1 MKKSSK
7 EKLKASGASIVEE
20 LKKIIDSKEIQ
31 SLWDSFYALTNMGG
45 AIVDLNGNILAG
57 TGWQDICAKFHRVN
71 KDSSKNCIES
81 DLYLTQNIKPGEYS
95 IYKCKNNMWD
105 VATPI
110 IVDGKHMGNLFFGQ
124 FFFEDEIP
132 DYEVFIA
139 QAEKFGFNKEEYL
152 AALKLV
158 PQWSR
163 DKIKALMNFYSK
175 FAQMISTLSF
185 KNLKLAKALS
195 DNKLTGEALRESEER
210 FRSFV
215 ENANDIVYSLTLDG
229 ILTYVSPHWT
239 EVLGHDLHEV
249 VGQSFEAFVHPD
261 DVPICRAFLQR
272 VIATG
277 EKQSGV
283 EYRVQHKNGKLRWY
297 TSNGS
302 PIRDAEGKIVS
313 YIGIARDI
321 TERVQ
326 SYEKLQKTLTGTINA
341 ISAISEIRDPYTSG
355 HQKKVA
361 KLAAA
366 ISRKLKM
373 DEEKVNAISTAAL
386 IHDIGKI
393 SIPISIL
400 SKPTT
405 LTDIEFAMIK
415 THSQLGF
422 DITKEIDFLGNLLSD
437 IILQHHER
445 LDGSGYPNGL
455 KDEDILFEAKIV
467 AVADVVEAMASH
479 RPYRPSLGIDQAL
492 KEIEKNKGKL
502 YDPGV
507 VDACIKLFRKDKF
520 EF

>member
-7 EKLKASGASIVEE
+7 EKLKTSDASIGDEFNN
-20 LKKIIDSKEIQ
+20 IIDSKEIQ
-31 SLWDSFYALTNMGG
+31 SLMDDFYALTNIGMS
-45 AIVDLNGNILAG
+45 IVDLNDNILVA
-57 TGWQDICAKFHRVN
+57 TGWQDICTKFHRVN
-71 KDSSKNCIES
+71 KDSSKNCNES
-81 DLYLTQNIKPGEYS
+81 DLYLTQNVKPGEYA

-105 VATPI
+105 MVTPI
-110 IVDGKHMGNLFFGQ
+110 IVGGKHMANLFYGQ
-124 FFFEDEIP
+124 FFFEDEIL
-132 DYEVFIA
+132 DYEMFAA
-139 QAEKFGFNKEEYL
+139 QAAKFGFNKEEYL

-158 PQWSR
+158 PRWSR

-175 FAQMISTLSF
+175 FAQMISALGF
-185 KNLKLAKALS
+185 KNLKLAKSLS
-195 DNKLTGEALRESEER
+195 EYKLTEEALQESEER

-215 ENANDIVYSLTLDG
+215 ENANDIVYSLSPDG
-229 ILTYVSPHWT
+229 IFTYVSPHWT
-239 EVLGHDLHEV
+239 EVLGHDLHEI
-249 VGQSFEAFVHPD
+249 VGQPFEAFVHPD

-277 EKQSGV
+277 EKQSGF
-283 EYRVQHKNGKLRWY
+283 EYRMQHKDGKLRWH

-302 PIRDAEGKIVS
+302 LIRNAEGKIVS
-313 YIGIARDI
+313 YMGIARDI
-321 TERVQ
+321 TERIQ

-492 KEIEKNKGKL
+492 KEIEINKGKL

-507 VDACIKLFRKDKF
+507 VDTCIRLFRQDKF